1 LSLTTPNYEEAAL
14 MAIYALGERVPKIA
28 PEAFIHPDAV
38 IIGDVTVGPGSSVW
52 PGAVLRGD
60 GGSITIGA
68 FTSVQDGAVIHCTSK
83 LNTTI
88 GDRCT
93 IGHNAHLEGC
103 TIFDDSLVGSG
114 SVVLHEALV
123 GPNALVGACALVG
136 NGKVVPAFARALGVP
151 AVITE
156 NAVSPNAFTKNVETY
171 VSKAHAYSQELR
183 RID

>member
-1 LSLTTPNYEEAAL
+1 
-14 MAIYALGERVPKIA
+14 MAIYALGEREPVIA
-28 PEAFIHPDAV
+28 PDAFIHPEAV
-38 IIGDVTVGPGSSVW
+38 IIGNVIVGAGSSVW

-60 GGSITIGA
+60 GGVITIGEC
-68 FTSVQDGAVIHCTSK
+68 TSVQDGAVIHCTST
-83 LNTTI
+83 LNTVI
-88 GDRCT
+88 GNRCT

-103 TIFDDSLVGSG
+103 TIFDDSLIGSG

-156 NAVSPNAFTKNVETY
+156 NAVAPGAFSRNVDTY
-171 VSKAHAYSQELR
+171 VAKARNYPQELR
-183 RID
+183 RLD

>member
-1 LSLTTPNYEEAAL
+1 
-14 MAIYALGERVPKIA
+14 MAIYALGEREPKIA
-28 PEAFIHPDAV
+28 PDAFIHPDSVV
-38 IIGDVTVGPGSSVW
+38 IGNVAVGPGSSIW

-68 FTSVQDGAVIHCTSK
+68 FTSVQDGAVIHCTST

-103 TIFDDSLVGSG
+103 TIFDDSLIGSS
-114 SVVLHEALV
+114 SVVLHGALV
-123 GPNALVGACALVG
+123 GPNALVGACPLVG
-136 NGKVVPAFARALGVP
+136 NRNVVPDFARALGDP
-151 AVITE
+151 DVITE
-156 NAVSPNAFTKNVETY
+156 NAVAPQAFAQNVQTY
-171 VSKAHAYSQELR
+171 VTRAHTYSQELR